1 MQIVQI
7 FIELTIKVLFHPS
20 IPKYIISFTEV
31 TVVTNLNI
39 LPDFFPHVYFEVYI
53 ILVYIYK

>member
-7 FIELTIKVLFHPS
+7 FIELTSKVLFHTH
-20 IPKYIISFTEV
+20 IPKYIIFSQRS
-31 TVVTNLNI
+31 LLLQIYI
-39 LPDFFPHVYFEVYI
+39 LPDFSPHVYFEVYI